1 MHKFFIDLYKI
12 LLDTYVYTWHGMKK
26 LLNEEKMKKQKKK
39 KRMVERRNTL
49 GMGAPLHVRQVTV
62 AGSDW
67 NRE

>member
-1 MHKFFIDLYKI
+1 
-12 LLDTYVYTWHGMKK
+12 MKK